1 MKLLV
6 CMLLLASSASV
17 ELLDETPTIA
27 AGKWNYY
34 AVNLRQ
40 QPARVVATFTVN
52 SPSGD
57 VKLALLTHADAQ
69 RLFLDMPHGVL
80 AATPAGRKGSFSF
93 RVPHPGDY
101 DIVVDNREGNRDVTV
116 RVRVSL
122 DFAAPVPPTV
132 TAAPGRQVTV
142 VALSFLFF
150 FGVVT
155 YSARRILRAIG
166 RS

>member
-1 MKLLV
+1 MKPLV
-6 CMLLLASSASV
+6 CMLLLATPAGV

-40 QPARVVATFTVN
+40 QPARVDATFEVR
-52 SPSGD
+52 SGD
-57 VKLALLTHADAQ
+57 GEVKLALLTHADAQ
-69 RLFLDMPHGVL
+69 RLFEDMPHGVL
-80 AATPAGRKGSFSF
+80 SATPAGRRGSLSF

-101 DIVVDNREGNRDVTV
+101 DIVVDNRGGKQDVTV

-122 DFAAPVPPTV
+122 EFGAPDPVAV
-132 TAAPGRQVTV
+132 TPSRTRQLTV
-142 VALSFLFF
+142 VALSFAFF

-166 RS
+166 R